1 MSEEYKKKLEAFKR
15 GELSEVEAEE
25 MERDLE
31 KVEQYLQVFEEAEMG
46 NQEQAVTPM
55 MDQKKQ
61 KKILRK
67 GKWKARFQTAFT
79 ALGLIITITIIQKE
93 FPHSLSERFSMMP
106 SVKDLNL
113 AQLI

>member
-46 NQEQAVTPM
+46 N
-55 MDQKKQ
+55 
-61 KKILRK
+61 
-67 GKWKARFQTAFT
+67 
-79 ALGLIITITIIQKE
+79 
-93 FPHSLSERFSMMP
+93 
-106 SVKDLNL
+106 
-113 AQLI
+113 